1 MAHILIID
9 DEEDIHFILK
19 EFFTHE
25 GHQVDTAGNGKTGL
39 RMVELNRYDLV
50 ITDVIMPEMDGLEV
64 ITAIKRKF
72 PEIQIIA
79 MTGGTAKID
88 KDLLLSTANLMRADR
103 VVAKP
108 LDLKTLKAVV
118 NEVLAS

>member
-9 DEEDIHFILK
+9 DEADIHFILK

-39 RMVELNRYDLV
+39 RMVELNHYDLV

-72 PEIQIIA
+72 PDIQIIA

-103 VVAKP
+103 VIAKP
-108 LDLKTLKAVV
+108 LDLKTLKAAV
-118 NEVLAS
+118 NEVLSN

>member
-1 MAHILIID
+1 MTHILVID
-9 DEEDIHFILK
+9 DDEDIHFILK

-25 GHQVDTAGNGKTGL
+25 GHQVDSAGDGKAGL
-39 RMVELNRYDLV
+39 RLAELNRYDLV

-72 PEIQIIA
+72 PNIRIIA

-88 KDLLLSTANLMRADR
+88 KDLLLSTANLMRADK

-108 LDLKTLKAVV
+108 LDLKVLKAAV
-118 NEVLAS
+118 NEVLAN

>member
-9 DEEDIHFILK
+9 DEADIHFILK

-39 RMVELNRYDLV
+39 RMVELNHYDLV

-72 PEIQIIA
+72 PDIQIIA

-108 LDLKTLKAVV
+108 LDLKILKAVV